1 MNYYNSEMI
10 AYFFFYGAI
19 FSIYLGIFFNFK
31 VGINVYLSTYIIP
44 LIITPFALIHVLI
57 YRIHVDYSLNLDNII
72 YWELIFFF
80 SLILSYYIYSALS
93 KNYFYYFLLSL
104 WNGAFFEVYFN
115 KNETEAHIYRDNSHE
130 ENLKNL
136 AQNFEDSYSIFFQST
151 ILFIYIYI
159 VYFLLKNEDRN
170 LINFFYLIEDVTY
183 GHEYI
188 ALFFFSLFNSIFLS
202 LLIRYKKIKK
212 FKRILDYINILRL
225 EGQYVIFTKNERMR
239 IDFKLTDSDYE
250 PHFSSKTYYYFLN
263 LNDDGIWYFFHPKV
277 NYNHFNE
284 IISKT
289 SYRPLSKF
297 YSELKERNAES
308 NSN

>member
-1 MNYYNSEMI
+1 MSYYNSETI

-19 FSIYLGIFFNFK
+19 FSIYLGIFFNYK

-44 LIITPFALIHVLI
+44 LIITPFALIHVVI
-57 YRIHVDYSLNLDNII
+57 YRIHVDYSLNLENLI
-72 YWELIFFF
+72 YWELIFYFLLF
-80 SLILSYYIYSALS
+80 LSYYIYSVLS
-93 KNYFYYFLLSL
+93 KNYFYYLLLSL

-115 KNETEAHIYRDNSHE
+115 KNEIEAHIYRDNSHE

-170 LINFFYLIEDVTY
+170 LINFFYLIEDITY
-183 GHEYI
+183 DHEYI
-188 ALFFFSLFNSIFLS
+188 ALFFFSLFNSISLS

-212 FKRILDYINILRL
+212 FKRILDYVNILRL

-250 PHFSSKTYYYFLN
+250 PHFNSKTYYYFLN
-263 LNDDGIWYFFHPKV
+263 LNDDGIWYFFHSKV

-284 IISKT
+284 ILSKT